1 MTRPLILSL
10 LLLVPVATARG
21 QGSDAALR
29 DRVARLVEKLE
40 AEKAEARDAA
50 EKTLVEL
57 GPKALPYVPEPVKG
71 DAADKKT
78 RLDRVRKALREAAEQ
93 INLGASKVTIQV
105 QGIRLS
111 DAVKKLQALSGN
123 AITDERDEPSN
134 PTFDLDLKDKPFLEA
149 LDEVARKGGVG
160 LDFFS
165 GDGSIGLKDGPGMQQ
180 QQQAPNTAPATP
192 NPFRAFT
199 GPFLVTLKSLRTTRD
214 FEGGNTFAVLQL
226 EADWEPRLRPMLLAL
241 KNEDV
246 KIVDDRGKEVKAN
259 LDQES
264 MSAALNPDNP
274 AAEININFALPD
286 RDAKKLASVKV
297 KAELSVP
304 AALRTFR
311 FPNLAKADVT
321 QKQGNASVTLE
332 SCEVDEQTWKVD
344 VAVKLPGAEGT
355 ESYQMGS
362 VRNRLWL
369 QKPDGSRFELN
380 GGFNQTGNDGGTL
393 SFEYLFV
400 DVPGKP
406 ADYQLVYETPSKIV
420 TIPLEFEFKDVP
432 LP

>member
-1 MTRPLILSL
+1 MTRFLALSL
-10 LLLVPVATARG
+10 LLLVPLATARG

-40 AEKAEARDAA
+40 AEKTEARDAA

-57 GPKALPYVPEPVKG
+57 GPKALPYVPEPAKG
-71 DAADKKT
+71 DAADKKA
-78 RLDRVRKALREAAEQ
+78 RLERVRKALREAAELV
-93 INLGASKVTIQV
+93 NLGASKVTIQV
-105 QGIRLS
+105 QGMRLS

-123 AITDERDEPSN
+123 AITDERDEPTN
-134 PTFDLDLKDKPFLEA
+134 PTFDLDLKDRPFLEA
-149 LDEVARKGGVG
+149 LDEVAKKAGVG

-165 GDGSIGLKDGPGMQQ
+165 GDGSIGIKDGPGMQQ
-180 QQQAPNTAPATP
+180 QQTPNTTPATP
-192 NPFRAFT
+192 NPYRSFT
-199 GPFLVTLKSLRTTRD
+199 GPFLVTLKGLRASRD

-259 LDQES
+259 VDQES
-264 MSAALNPDNP
+264 MSTSLNPENP
-274 AAEININFALPD
+274 AAEININFALPE
-286 RDAKKLASVKV
+286 REAKKLASLKV

-311 FPNLAKADVT
+311 FPSLAKADVT
-321 QKQGNASVTLE
+321 QKQGDASVTLE
-332 SCEVDEQTWKVD
+332 SCEIDEQTWKVN
-344 VAVKLPGAEGT
+344 VAVKLPGAEGS

-369 QKPDGSRFELN
+369 QKPDGSRFEHN
-380 GGFNQTGNDGGTL
+380 GGFNQTGNDGGTM

-406 ADYQLVYETPSKIV
+406 ADYQLVYETPSKVV
-420 TIPLEFEFKDVP
+420 TIPMEFEFKDVP

>member
-1 MTRPLILSL
+1 MTRFLALSL
-10 LLLVPVATARG
+10 LLLVPLATARG

-40 AEKAEARDAA
+40 AEKTEARDAA

-57 GPKALPYVPEPVKG
+57 GPKALPYVPEPTKG
-71 DAADKKT
+71 DAADKKA
-78 RLDRVRKALREAAEQ
+78 RLERVRKALREAAEQ

-123 AITDERDEPSN
+123 AITDGRDEPTN

-149 LDEVARKGGVG
+149 LDEVAKKAGVG

-165 GDGSIGLKDGPGMQQ
+165 GDGSIGIKDGAGMQQ
-180 QQQAPNTAPATP
+180 QQTPNATPATP
-192 NPFRAFT
+192 NPYRAFT
-199 GPFLVTLKSLRTTRD
+199 GPFLVTLKGLRAARD

-246 KIVDDRGKEVKAN
+246 KITDDRGKEVKAN

-264 MSAALNPDNP
+264 MSTSLNPDNP

-286 RDAKKLASVKV
+286 REAKKLASLKV

-311 FPNLAKADVT
+311 FPSLAKADVT
-321 QKQGNASVTLE
+321 QKQGDASVTLE
-332 SCEVDEQTWKVD
+332 SCEVDEQTWKVN
-344 VAVKLPGAEGT
+344 VAVKLPGAEGG

-362 VRNRLWL
+362 LRNRLWL
-369 QKPDGSRFELN
+369 QKPDGSRFEHN
-380 GGFNQTGNDGGTL
+380 GGFNQTGNDGGTM

-406 ADYQLVYETPSKIV
+406 ADYQLVYDTPSKVV